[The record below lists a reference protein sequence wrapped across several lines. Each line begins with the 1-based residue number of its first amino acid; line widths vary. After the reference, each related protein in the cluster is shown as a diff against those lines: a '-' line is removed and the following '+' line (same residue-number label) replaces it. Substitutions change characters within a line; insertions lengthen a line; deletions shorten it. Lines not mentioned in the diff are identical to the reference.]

1 MVPGHEG
8 DVLMP
13 YFQRRHYRIV
23 SDAIASSK
31 SKEELLE
38 NLCKVFRADNG
49 RFDRIR
55 FKKSCGPTKIRW
67 DGML

>member
-1 MVPGHEG
+1 MVSGHEG

-13 YFQRRHYRIV
+13 YFQRRHYRTV
-23 SDAIASSK
+23 ADAIASSK

-38 NLCKVFRADNG
+38 NLCRVFKADNAA
-49 RFDRIR
+49 FDRAI
-55 FKKSCGPTKIRW
+55 FKKACGPTKIRW